1 MPFCIQMFLIFILPK
16 ISSQGVMD
24 AFWVTIEWLVIST
37 MFDQVSHLSLLYSC
51 TRAPRGYNPPEET
64 LQRHCKLTLAP
75 R

>member
-1 MPFCIQMFLIFILPK
+1 
-16 ISSQGVMD
+16 VMD